1 MVLETAPHPSVFGA
15 GVQTAWGDHSLAAAL
30 RLMTIEA
37 LLDPL
42 NQRFQLLCPAT
53 IPLRPAL
60 FTYTQ
65 LMGQPKS
72 RVGWY
77 FGVRPQLTLA
87 RQPGW

>member
-1 MVLETAPHPSVFGA
+1 M
-15 GVQTAWGDHSLAAAL
+15 QTAWGDHSLAAAL
-30 RLMTIEA
+30 RLLTIEA
-37 LLDPL
+37 LRDPL
-42 NQRFQLLCPAT
+42 NQQFQLLCPAT

-77 FGVRPQLTLA
+77 FGVRLPEPPA
-87 RQPGW
+87 VQPGR